1 MAEEERV
8 KQEVE
13 DARIAKIE
21 NAQKEKDLRA
31 LQESNSKNKSKLGQG
46 ADNKATPRA
55 FGSRKIGMSLLD

>member
-21 NAQKEKDLRA
+21 NEQKEKDLRA

-46 ADNKATPRA
+46 ADSKAAPRA
-55 FGSRKIGMSLLD
+55 FGSRKIGMSLLE